1 MIRFMTV
8 FYAFV
13 AGICVANCVELYS
26 DGLLIAFGD
35 FAYWVSFTG
44 ESNQ

>member
-8 FYAFV
+8 LYAFF
-13 AGICVANCVELYS
+13 AGICLANCVELYS
-26 DGLLIAFGD
+26 DGLLLSLGD

-44 ESNQ
+44 ESAQ